1 MQATPATWQTEIAA
15 ENLHCVCFV
24 ERDQSLLELDY
35 LQRPHYKKNKS
46 SILPMSDL
54 SKKGYLMR
62 FEEDRLADP
71 DLQLPYLTCSDFL
84 NNYHQY
90 QPRTIDHYLDTVT
103 TEQLENLENCL
114 AGYYQGDERSVQEL
128 LLLYTL
134 LYEMQTGSR
143 QIPIDAH
150 LNWLHVIL
158 RSVSLEKQKR
168 AGLIINYVTNLEPVN
183 FQITYAEEA

>member
-1 MQATPATWQTEIAA
+1 M
-15 ENLHCVCFV
+15 N
-24 ERDQSLLELDY
+24 
-35 LQRPHYKKNKS
+35 
-46 SILPMSDL
+46 DL

-71 DLQLPYLTCSDFL
+71 DLQLPYITCSDFL
-84 NNYHQY
+84 SNYHQY

-103 TEQLENLENCL
+103 TEQLENLENRL

-143 QIPIDAH
+143 QTPIDAH

-168 AGLIINYVTNLEPVN
+168 AGVVINYVTNLEPVN
-183 FQITYAEEA
+183 FQITYAEGKEENDLDHQ